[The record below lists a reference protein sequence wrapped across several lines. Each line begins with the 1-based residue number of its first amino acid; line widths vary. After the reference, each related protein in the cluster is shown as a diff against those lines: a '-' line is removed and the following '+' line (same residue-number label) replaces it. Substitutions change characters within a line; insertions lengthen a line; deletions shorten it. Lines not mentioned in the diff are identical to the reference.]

1 MHFSVKEIVFS
12 IVEWMLFGSMKLVL
26 SFCEHIKINNA
37 CFCDNYMTPYNT
49 LIPHEFAELIPI
61 YRVLTFSIGH

>member
-1 MHFSVKEIVFS
+1 MFS

-37 CFCDNYMTPYNT
+37 CCCDNYMTP
-49 LIPHEFAELIPI
+49 HEFTELIPI
-61 YRVLTFSIGH
+61 YRVLTFSIDH